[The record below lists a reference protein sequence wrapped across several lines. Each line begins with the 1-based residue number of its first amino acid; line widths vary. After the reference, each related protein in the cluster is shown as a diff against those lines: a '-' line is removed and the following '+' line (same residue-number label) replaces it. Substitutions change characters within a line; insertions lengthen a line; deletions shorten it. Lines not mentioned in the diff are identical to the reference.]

1 MTGARKDPESRKR
14 SGRNPIANDRRRAR
28 KAHKLPPDA
37 ACTFCGITTPEVLLA
52 AGESL
57 IDGDH
62 FSAEANDPD
71 LVIPLCKNDHAIRT
85 AHQHDEGVD
94 LAHDDGR
101 SVLARHAAALQ
112 SEAAFHRDYA
122 DAQGRRATQLLTLEE
137 ALDQNFPTW
146 RDLPEAK
153 P

>member
-1 MTGARKDPESRKR
+1 MSAPAGS
-14 SGRNPIANDRRRAR
+14 
-28 KAHKLPPDA
+28 
-37 ACTFCGITTPEVLLA
+37 FLA
-52 AGESL
+52 ATRLAASGLAAALCVAPAQAQPYEL
-57 IDGDH
+57 EPVAFAALPG
-62 FSAEANDPD
+62 FSAD
-71 LVIPLCKNDHAIRT
+71 
-85 AHQHDEGVD
+85 
-94 LAHDDGR
+94 
-101 SVLARHAAALQ
+101 SHAAALQ